1 MPFEDARDALKLA
14 CPYEQPRL
22 AEPRDG
28 WPETPE
34 VDISVIVPCYN
45 AEPFLD
51 DCLASI
57 LSQDT
62 SYTMELIAVDDGSSD
77 GTGAI
82 IDRWAERDSRVAAVH
97 QENRGFSGAR
107 NCGIRLARGGVLVF
121 VDSDDQLERDAVET
135 LAHDV
140 MSGSCDYVTSNYRVM
155 DADGGNL
162 RSLGRKRSHGAPW
175 GRAYSR
181 EVWRSL
187 RFPEGIWF
195 EDTVQAYCINGSW
208 REHYVES
215 FVYRYRKHGESI
227 TAK

>member
-1 MPFEDARDALKLA
+1 MTASPPSSLRTPPIPWSSSRSMTVRRMGLA
-14 CPYEQPRL
+14 QLLTGGRSAI
-22 AEPRDG
+22 AELLRCIRRTG
-28 WPETPE
+28 
-34 VDISVIVPCYN
+34 
-45 AEPFLD
+45 
-51 DCLASI
+51 ASR
-57 LSQDT
+57 
-62 SYTMELIAVDDGSSD
+62 ERGIAVYGS
-77 GTGAI
+77 
-82 IDRWAERDSRVAAVH
+82 H
-97 QENRGFSGAR
+97 
-107 NCGIRLARGGVLVF
+107 GGVLVF

-175 GRAYSR
+175 GRACSR